1 MSSTLADTAPRFLAD
16 YRPADFTIKTVNLT
30 ISLNDSCSQVVSELT
45 IVRQGDSQQ
54 SLQLNGEQLTL
65 VSLVLDNQALSK
77 DHYQLS
83 DTLLTIPASR
93 LPESNEFTLSITT
106 EVNPQE
112 NTSLE
117 GLFKSGDAFC
127 TQCEAEGFRR
137 ITYYLDRPDVMAT
150 FTTKVIANK
159 ALYPYLLSN
168 GNKVAAGELADNKHF
183 VTWHDPYPKP
193 CYLFAL
199 VAGDFDLLEDN
210 FTTSSGREVALEIF
224 VDKGNLAKAE
234 HAMVS
239 LQKSMAWDEETF
251 GLEYDLDIYMIV
263 AVDFFNM
270 GAMENKGLNVFN
282 SKYVLADSQC
292 ATDTDYFNI
301 EAVIAHE
308 YFHNWTGNRVTCRDW
323 FQLSLKEG
331 LTVFRDQQFSAQMH
345 SSAVTRIQNVR
356 VLRSQQFAEDAGPMA
371 HPIRPEKVV
380 EMNNFYTLTV
390 YEKGS
395 EVIRMLHTLIGVANF
410 RKGMDLYFARFDGM
424 AVTCD
429 DFINA
434 MSDASGK
441 DLSQFK
447 LWYSQSGTPVI
458 KVAESYDPQ
467 TKVYSLTL
475 AQQSP
480 VTKSQPEPQALHI
493 PIKIELIS
501 ENNDNSTQSELLEL
515 TQTEQSWQFSGFNSK
530 PTLAM
535 LSDFSAPVKLVF
547 QQDDASLL
555 TIIKQANNS
564 FCRWDAG
571 QKLLMSYIQQLTF
584 DPDYVI
590 PNELITAI
598 NELLT
603 GEGDRAFIAEQLLLP
618 SFDEVASLMID
629 VDPMALTSAIT
640 ALSLFIAQ
648 SSQQELL
655 TSYQA
660 CQQLEPQ
667 QQSADDLA
675 NKSPNKSSYN
685 RVANRALKNVC
696 LSFLSLLPEYQYL
709 VTQQY
714 QQATDNDD
722 ILQENMT
729 DSLAAL
735 TCSAK
740 HNLTDLHKQLQHFEH
755 KWQQTTLVMDKWFA
769 LNAGVVSKDIF
780 VQLDNLLTH
789 AQFSLKNPNRAR
801 SLIGAFA
808 MNNPKYF
815 HCPTGRGY
823 QFLAEQIA
831 TLNEINPQVASRLIT
846 PLIQFKSFAPNHQKL
861 MRAELVKLQSL
872 PKLSND
878 LKEKLD
884 AALND

>member
-1 MSSTLADTAPRFLAD
+1 MSTISSDTAPRFLAD
-16 YRPADFTIKTVNLT
+16 YRPANYTINTVDLT
-30 ISLNDSCSQVVSELT
+30 LHLDDTCSQVISELT
-45 IVRQGDSQQ
+45 IVRAGESQQ
-54 SLQLNGEQLTL
+54 ALQLNGEHLTL

-77 DHYQLS
+77 EQYQLS
-83 DTLLTIPASR
+83 DTLLIIPAST
-93 LPESNEFTLSITT
+93 LPKRDKFTLIITT
-106 EVNPQE
+106 EINPQE
-112 NTSLE
+112 NTALE

-137 ITYYLDRPDVMAT
+137 ISYYLDRPDVMAT
-150 FTTKVIANK
+150 FTTKVIADK
-159 ALYPYLLSN
+159 TLYPYLLSN
-168 GNKVAAGELADNKHF
+168 GNKIASGELADNQHF
-183 VTWHDPYPKP
+183 VTWHDPFPKP

-199 VAGDFDLLEDN
+199 VAGDFDLLEDQ
-210 FTTSSGREVALEIF
+210 FTTASGREVSLEIF
-224 VDKGNLAKAE
+224 VDKGNLVKAE
-234 HAMVS
+234 HAMAS
-239 LQKSMAWDEETF
+239 LKKSMTWDEETF

-282 SKYVLADSQC
+282 SKYVLADSHC
-292 ATDTDYFNI
+292 ATDSDYFNI

-356 VLRSQQFAEDAGPMA
+356 LLRSQQFAEDAGPMA
-371 HPIRPEKVV
+371 HPIRPEKVL

-395 EVIRMLHTLIGVANF
+395 EVIRMLHTLIGVDKF
-410 RKGMDLYFARFDGM
+410 RQGMDLYFSRFDGM

-458 KVAESYDPQ
+458 KAQEKFDPQ
-467 TKVYSLTL
+467 TNVYTLTL
-475 AQQSP
+475 MQQSP
-480 VTKSQPEPQALHI
+480 VTKNQQNPQALHI

-501 ENNDNSTQSELLEL
+501 EENGEASQSQLLEL
-515 TQTEQSWQFSGFNSK
+515 TQTEQSWQFSGFTSK
-530 PTLAM
+530 PILAM
-535 LSDFSAPVKLVF
+535 LADFSAPVKLMF
-547 QQDDASLL
+547 EQDNTSLF
-555 TIIKQANNS
+555 TIMKQANNR

-571 QKLLMSYIQQLTF
+571 QKLLMSYIHQLTF
-584 DPDYVI
+584 DINYTI
-590 PNELITAI
+590 PEELTNAI
-598 NELLT
+598 NEMLHS
-603 GEGDRAFIAEQLLLP
+603 GEDRAFLAEQLSLP
-618 SFDEVASLMID
+618 SFDEAASLIVDID
-629 VDPMALTSAIT
+629 PIALTDAIAVLSA
-640 ALSLFIAQ
+640 FIARGT
-648 SSQQELL
+648 QQQLL
-655 TSYQA
+655 ASYKA
-660 CQQLEPQ
+660 CQQEN
-667 QQSADDLA
+667 SKDNA
-675 NKSPNKSSYN
+675 
-685 RVANRALKNVC
+685 VANRALKNVC
-696 LSFLSLLPEYQYL
+696 LSYLSQLPEYQYL

-714 QQATDNDD
+714 QQATNNDD

-735 TCSAK
+735 TCSSK
-740 HNLTDLHKQLQHFEH
+740 QNLDDLSEQLLHFEN

-769 LNAGVVSKDIF
+769 LSASVVSEDVF
-780 VQLDNLLTH
+780 TQLEKLLQH
-789 AQFSLKNPNRAR
+789 PQFSLKNPNRAR

-815 HCPTGRGY
+815 HCKTGRGY
-823 QFLAEQIA
+823 QFLAGQIA
-831 TLNEINPQVASRLIT
+831 KLNEINPQVASRLIT
-846 PLIQFKSFAPNHQKL
+846 PLIQFKSYAPVHQKL
-861 MRAELVKLQSL
+861 MKAELINLQGL
-872 PKLSND
+872 TNLSND

-884 AALND
+884 AALLD

>member
-1 MSSTLADTAPRFLAD
+1 MSSSLSDTAPRFLAD
-16 YRPADFTIKTVNLT
+16 YRPADFMIKTVNLIIT
-30 ISLNDSCSQVVSELT
+30 LDDTCSQVISELS
-45 IVRQGDSQQ
+45 IERQSNNKQA
-54 SLQLNGEQLTL
+54 LQLNGEHLTL
-65 VSLVLDNQALSK
+65 VSVVLDKQALSK
-77 DHYQLS
+77 EQYQLS
-83 DTLLTIPASR
+83 DTLLTIPATS
-93 LPESNEFTLSITT
+93 LPDGNKFTLTITT
-106 EVNPQE
+106 EINPQE
-112 NTSLE
+112 NTALE
-117 GLFKSGDAFC
+117 GLFKSGEAFC

-150 FTTKVIANK
+150 FTTKVIADK
-159 ALYPYLLSN
+159 TLYPTLLSN
-168 GNKVAAGELADNKHF
+168 GNKVAAGDLANNKHF
-183 VTWHDPYPKP
+183 VTWHDPFPKP

-199 VAGDFDLLEDN
+199 VAGVFDLLADT
-210 FTTSSGREVALEIF
+210 FTTASGREVALEIF
-224 VDKGNLAKAE
+224 VDKGNLAKAK

-390 YEKGS
+390 YEKGA
-395 EVIRMLHTLIGVANF
+395 EVIRMLHTLIGVDNF

-434 MSDASGK
+434 MSDASAK

-458 KVAESYDPQ
+458 KVQESYDEQ
-467 TKVYSLTL
+467 TKLYSLTL
-475 AQQSP
+475 SQQSP
-480 VTKSQPEPQALHI
+480 VTKSQQNPQALHI

-501 ENNDNSTQSELLEL
+501 ENHAGQSELLEL
-515 TQTEQSWQFSGFNSK
+515 TQTEQSWQFNGFSSK

-535 LSDFSAPVKLVF
+535 LSDFSAPVKLIF

-584 DPDYVI
+584 DADYVI
-590 PNELITAI
+590 PNELLIAI
-598 NELLT
+598 NEMLT
-603 GEGDRAFIAEQLLLP
+603 GDGDRAFIAEQLLLP
-618 SFDEVASLMID
+618 SFDEAASLMIE
-629 VDPMALTSAIT
+629 VDPIALTRAIT

-648 SSQQELL
+648 GSQEKLL
-655 TSYQA
+655 ASYQA
-660 CQQLEPQ
+660 CQQLD
-667 QQSADDLA
+667 QSSA
-675 NKSPNKSSYN
+675 NL
-685 RVANRALKNVC
+685 VANRALKNVC
-696 LSFLSLLPEYQYL
+696 LALLSYLPEYQYL

-714 QQATDNDD
+714 QQATNNDD

-740 HNLTDLHKQLQHFEH
+740 HNLVDLKQQLQHFEM
-755 KWQQTTLVMDKWFA
+755 KWLQTTLVMDKWFA
-769 LNAGVVSKDIF
+769 LNASVVSEDIF
-780 VQLDNLLTH
+780 SQLDDLLMH
-789 AQFSLKNPNRAR
+789 AQFSLKNPNRSR
-801 SLIGAFA
+801 SLIGAFT

-831 TLNEINPQVASRLIT
+831 KLNEINPQVASRLIT
-846 PLIQFKSFAPNHQKL
+846 PLIQYKSFAPRHQKL
-861 MRAELVKLQSL
+861 MRSELVKLQSL

-884 AALND
+884 AALQD

>member
-1 MSSTLADTAPRFLAD
+1 MSSATPRFLAD

-30 ISLNDSCSQVVSELT
+30 ISLDDTCSQVVSELT
-45 IVRQGDSQQ
+45 IERQGDSQKT
-54 SLQLNGEQLTL
+54 LQLNGEHLSL

-77 DHYQLS
+77 EHYQLS
-83 DTLLTIPASR
+83 DTLLTISASS
-93 LPESNEFTLSITT
+93 LPDHNDFTLTITT

-168 GNKVAAGELADNKHF
+168 GNKVAAGELADNRHF
-183 VTWHDPYPKP
+183 VTWYDPYPKP

-199 VAGDFDLLEDN
+199 VAGDFDLLDDK
-210 FTTSSGREVALEIF
+210 FTTASGREVALEIF

-458 KVAESYDPQ
+458 KVEEMYDPK
-467 TKVYSLTL
+467 TKNYSLTL
-475 AQQSP
+475 TQQSP
-480 VTKSQPEPQALHI
+480 VTKSQPEPKALHI

-501 ENNDNSTQSELLEL
+501 EGYTGQNELLEL
-515 TQTEQSWQFSGFNSK
+515 TQAEQSWKFSGFTSK

-535 LSDFSAPVKLVF
+535 LSDFSAPVKLTF
-547 QQDDASLL
+547 QQDDACLL
-555 TIIKQANNS
+555 TIMKQADNS

-584 DPDYVI
+584 DPDYAI

-629 VDPMALTSAIT
+629 VDPTALTSAIS
-640 ALSLFIAQ
+640 ALALFIAQ
-648 SSQQELL
+648 GNKQALL

-660 CQQLEPQ
+660 CQQIDSQEKPAQ
-667 QQSADDLA
+667 NS
-675 NKSPNKSSYN
+675 
-685 RVANRALKNVC
+685 VANRALKNVC
-696 LSFLSLLPEYQYL
+696 LTFLSLLPEYQYL

-789 AQFSLKNPNRAR
+789 PQFSLKNPNRAR

-823 QFLAEQIA
+823 QFLADQIA
-831 TLNEINPQVASRLIT
+831 KLNEINPQVASRLIT
-846 PLIQFKSFAPNHQKL
+846 PLIQFKSFAPSYQKL